1 MEDAADALSFALVVV
16 EQRFEDTEAAVGSLF
31 DGILE
36 VIEDWVLLLKPNRV
50 TFLVLGCFLVWHAC
64 QRLRAEWRGPGLA
77 AAGVSLVAPVSWS
90 LSAKAR
96 MALSGRNPE
105 ANIDSQEPE
114 LFNIN
119 KLRRPHPIYARAIDN
134 RWRTWP
140 PIPLG
145 PTVLEY
151 RNVRSFARRP
161 DEKTW
166 RQIVRLTEM
175 PFEIFT
181 PGRGGWD
188 VP

>member
-1 MEDAADALSFALVVV
+1 
-16 EQRFEDTEAAVGSLF
+16 
-31 DGILE
+31 
-36 VIEDWVLLLKPNRV
+36 
-50 TFLVLGCFLVWHAC
+50 
-64 QRLRAEWRGPGLA
+64 
-77 AAGVSLVAPVSWS
+77 
-90 LSAKAR
+90 

-166 RQIVRLTEM
+166 HQIVRLTEM

-181 PGRGGWD
+181 EDEVAGMSPDQREELMWPHLFWDTTDVHYMPGTALDFVVHVRGSEENIYR
-188 VP
+188 V